1 VNHLQI
7 MVAKEETFKDAF
19 TMLLL
24 YRHIM

>member
-1 VNHLQI
+1 